1 MMKGMRFGQA
11 GCSVGLRGGEAL
23 EGAPSPTPPAATEE
37 PDLQPGQVLN
47 VTVTGLPAASETI
60 SLVVP
65 NSGGKTRRL
74 AERFNGG
81 PWAGTGAGAGS
92 DVTPDLPEPR
102 ELLSVT
108 FTDGS
113 RTLRGTVNVP
123 AFRRFE
129 IGEIVVY
136 DQSQTV
142 EVTPAV
148 MDEMLGSMNP
158 KPLGFSISGR
168 VRRI

>member
-1 MMKGMRFGQA
+1 MTDPKT
-11 GCSVGLRGGEAL
+11 LK
-23 EGAPSPTPPAATEE
+23 
-37 PDLQPGQVLN
+37 PGQVLN
-47 VTVTGLPAASETI
+47 VTITEIPATAETI

-65 NSGGKTRRL
+65 GSDVKLRML
-74 AERFNGG
+74 AERFGNE
-81 PWAGTGAGAGS
+81 PWACIEPGMEFDVGS
-92 DVTPDLPEPR
+92 EVTLDPLELRESLPI
-102 ELLSVT
+102 T

-113 RTLRGTVNVP
+113 RTLRGAVNIP
-123 AFRRFE
+123 ARRSFE
-129 IGEIVVY
+129 TGEIVVY
-136 DQSQTV
+136 DQNQTV